1 MSSQPLPTG
10 RSVHVPPAATPDLGK
25 KGKENRASPCAPS
38 ALPRVSWVDRRSGW
52 LLAPPCPAPGSARR
66 GGTPLAPPPQLR
78 APLRLRAAPQLPLAP
93 YTVAAAPTTPSRP
106 LTPHAARRTPHASV
120 VQECGSGLQLPAAP
134 AWPPVFKRRGRRH
147 RTSTSTSCAAKAERN
162 KLPKGKA
169 YGRAVTARGGQR
181 REGIAGDGRRSATTG
196 GDGVRAF
203 RAAPARRALW

>member
-1 MSSQPLPTG
+1 MATNLNGFMLAVTLARAPCDLTQQLPIGSSPVSSQPLPTG

-106 LTPHAARRTPHASV
+106 LTPHAA
-120 VQECGSGLQLPAAP
+120 AA
-134 AWPPVFKRRGRRH
+134 ALH
-147 RTSTSTSCAAKAERN
+147 
-162 KLPKGKA
+162 
-169 YGRAVTARGGQR
+169 
-181 REGIAGDGRRSATTG
+181 IAGER
-196 GDGVRAF
+196 V
-203 RAAPARRALW
+203 

>member
-1 MSSQPLPTG
+1 LGLRFRAHHLVACTFPI
-10 RSVHVPPAATPDLGK
+10 PPK
-25 KGKENRASPCAPS
+25 NF
-38 ALPRVSWVDRRSGW
+38 PRISID
-52 LLAPPCPAPGSARR
+52 APPLSKNPQIFTQSNHIFLARVALIDRSQKPGSLPEGAR
-66 GGTPLAPPPQLR
+66 P
-78 APLRLRAAPQLPLAP
+78 
-93 YTVAAAPTTPSRP
+93 
-106 LTPHAARRTPHASV
+106 PHATARHASV

-169 YGRAVTARGGQR
+169 NGRAVTARGGQR